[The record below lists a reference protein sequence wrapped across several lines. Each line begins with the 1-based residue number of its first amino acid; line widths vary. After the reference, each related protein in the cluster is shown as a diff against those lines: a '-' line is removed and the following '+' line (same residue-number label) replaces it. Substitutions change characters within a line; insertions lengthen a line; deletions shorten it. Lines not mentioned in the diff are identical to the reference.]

1 MIKKLNGTIKKIMK
15 TKLYI
20 LISLIFSISL
30 LSNGQSNKNFDSY
43 GESFDI
49 AGINNYKV
57 EKESLLNNPQ
67 DDTKLEGQILST
79 CPMKGCWMKIRA
91 EEDTILVRFKD
102 YGFFVP
108 TDGVVGD
115 RTIINGKLSIDTLS
129 IDLLKHYAEDA
140 GKPTEEINKI
150 KDPEISMTFLAEG
163 VMIKEK

>member
-1 MIKKLNGTIKKIMK
+1 MIPFLIYGQNKFNTIDLSFYGQKIDLK
-15 TKLYI
+15 NIQNFKENKIDFLENRNE
-20 LISLIFSISL
+20 SI
-30 LSNGQSNKNFDSY
+30 KIE
-43 GESFDI
+43 GE
-49 AGINNYKV
+49 
-57 EKESLLNNPQ
+57 
-67 DDTKLEGQILST
+67 ILST